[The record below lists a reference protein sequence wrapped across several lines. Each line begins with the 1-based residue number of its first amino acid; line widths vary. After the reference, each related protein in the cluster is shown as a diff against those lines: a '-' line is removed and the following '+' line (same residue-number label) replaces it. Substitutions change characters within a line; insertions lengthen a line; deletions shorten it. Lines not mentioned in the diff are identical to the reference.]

1 MNDTHRVWYLN
12 DKEGHTDCVL
22 YDPEFFVEH
31 MARGNTPVITMELD
45 VLETKDNDRVEEWI
59 EISRKVIMVTDS
71 YNRGEDTYSAD
82 DVRQL
87 TQDIELYASEGKGEE

>member
-1 MNDTHRVWYLN
+1 
-12 DKEGHTDCVL
+12 
-22 YDPEFFVEH
+22 
-31 MARGNTPVITMELD
+31 MELD

-87 TQDIELYASEGKGEE
+87 TQDIELYALEGKGEE

>member
-1 MNDTHRVWYLN
+1 MRDTHRVWYLN

-31 MARGNTPVITMELD
+31 MARENTPVITMELD
-45 VLETKDNDRVEEWI
+45 VLETKDNDRVEKWI

-71 YNRGEDTYSAD
+71 YNRGENTYSAE

-87 TQDIELYASEGKGEE
+87 TRDIESYALEGKGEE